1 MPTAKYQPVSIPKP
15 FPITSFLLALRPV
28 YHGGFDVPAED
39 KKILTL

>member
-15 FPITSFLLALRPV
+15 FPVTSFLLALMPV

-39 KKILTL
+39 KKILTI